1 MLNQIIHND
10 CLEVLKEI
18 PDNYFDSL
26 ITDPPSSISF
36 MNKEWDKDK
45 GGMLNWINWLSE
57 IMSESL
63 RVIKPGAC
71 GLVWSLPRTSHW
83 TGMALELAGFKVIDI
98 VHVAQGQGFPKGQ
111 CLSKQIDQL
120 LGEEREIIGDLK
132 SSRGI
137 KNTTNALG
145 GSWQEDPKIT
155 SPSSPEAKF
164 WDGWKTA
171 QLKPAVEN
179 WWLVQKPISESSIAR
194 NILKHGVGGLNI
206 DACRISI
213 DKDDPNQRSNGSI
226 PISEGGK
233 TSMFKMG
240 GRNPKIKGNTLDMS
254 SGRFPSNLILSC
266 GANCI
271 GDDHSPDC
279 PISVIGEQS
288 GLSASI
294 QNKISDNRRY
304 ARNKIYGGGLPGER
318 NESNSYEDKGTSARF
333 FKNLPF
339 DPETIPSIY
348 YQSKASP
355 KDRSSNGKV
364 KNIHPTVKSRHLMK
378 YLITLITP
386 KDGIV
391 LDPFCGSGTTAIAC
405 KELGFNYVCI
415 EKEKEYFDIAC
426 DRINQ
431 VRDYSEIKEEDKEEG
446 NKEEEIKDLEDNQL
460 SLF

>member
-45 GGMLNWINWLSE
+45 GGMLNWINWLSG

-63 RVIKPGAC
+63 RVMKPGAC

-83 TGMALELAGFKVIDI
+83 TGMALELAGFKIIDI

-120 LGEEREIIGDLK
+120 LGEEREVIGDLK
-132 SSRGI
+132 SSRKI

-206 DACRISI
+206 EASRVGTESI
-213 DKDDPNQRSNGSI
+213 IRSMGCKPTNRSSYGTFAHDKTEQMTGGS
-226 PISEGGK
+226 
-233 TSMFKMG
+233 T
-240 GRNPKIKGNTLDMS
+240 

-271 GDDHSPDC
+271 GYDHSPDC

-288 GLSASI
+288 GILSVCGGPKKTTH
-294 QNKISDNRRY
+294 NKGMFGIGTPGV
-304 ARNKIYGGGLPGER
+304 IYK
-318 NESNSYEDKGTSARF
+318 DKGTAARF